1 MARLS
6 LAKLERHLYSAA
18 DRLRQEGLDAAIY
31 KDYIFGML
39 FLKRCS
45 DVFDAESEK
54 IVGRKV
60 EQGMPMKDAAE
71 QYGEN
76 PDFYDGF
83 FVPERARWKYLQ
95 DKLNDANE
103 SYGSLLDKALC
114 ALSEANETLEH
125 VLDHIQFLRT
135 QGNKR
140 IVSDDACKDLVRHF
154 SRYRLRNE
162 DFQFSDLLGAAYEFL
177 INMFAESAGKKGG
190 DFYTP
195 RDVIRLMVRL
205 LKPTP
210 GMSVYDPTCGS
221 GGMLIISREFIEQSG
236 GDPSNL
242 RLCGQVNDASA
253 WSICRLNMLLHGVPG
268 ADIQLQDT
276 LLHPMH
282 REAGELERFDRVIAN
297 PPFSQNYTRSSME
310 FPERFRW
317 GWCPTT
323 GKKGDLMFAQHMLAV
338 CRERNTINGEE
349 VRGMVAT
356 VMPHGVLFRGGAE
369 KEIRKKFLDQDLI
382 EAVIG
387 LPQNLF
393 YGAGIPACIL
403 VMRPNLTGQSP
414 NPNKPAARQGQVLF
428 INADA
433 EFYAGRAQNYLR
445 PEHVEKVVST
455 FERYEKVTGY
465 ARVVPLAEI
474 SGPANDFN
482 LNIRRY
488 VDNSAPPEPHDV
500 RAHLLGGVPAAEVDA
515 KRLLFEALG
524 FDASC
529 AFTPRKASPSP
540 GGEGRGEG
548 GRSSHYV
555 NFAPALSDRAAIHSL
570 VEQDQGVQAR
580 LVAVRERLTGWWAEH
595 SPRLADMPKRRDLNR
610 VRNDFLDTFVT
621 ALLPLN
627 TLDRFKLAGV
637 IATWWTDTLP
647 DFKTLL
653 ENGFPGVIDGWVDAI
668 ADAVEDDEAVGPAFD
683 PFGHK
688 LVRHTMTD
696 YLERIAA
703 AKTDIARLKGEK
715 DAFEQ
720 SNAPDDLD
728 EEELADWNYAKDLDQ
743 QTRELKAE
751 NKDDLKELAKLER
764 AAAKARATTEDK
776 CTAAEAKAAVR
787 PVLDQLAALEAALV
801 PYEQIKEQLAEARA
815 RYRTLT
821 DEFVNELKSRY
832 GAMNDDQKRALV
844 LGLFAQDVQGGL
856 DAAVAE
862 KRQELVRFIEGLWD
876 KYLVTLTVLRGERA
890 SVEAKLENF
899 FEALTYR

>member
-1 MARLS
+1 MPKLS
-6 LAKLERHLYSAA
+6 LAKLERHLYAAA
-18 DRLRQEGLDAAIY
+18 DRLRQEGLDAATY

-45 DVFDAESEK
+45 DVFDAENEK
-54 IVGRKV
+54 LVGEKV
-60 EQGMPMKDAAE
+60 LQGMVVKEA
-71 QYGEN
+71 QSLYGEN
-76 PDFYDGF
+76 PDYYDGF
-83 FVPERARWKYLQ
+83 FVPERARWRYLQ
-95 DKLNDANE
+95 DKLNNATVV
-103 SYGSLLDKALC
+103 YGNVLDTALG
-114 ALSEANETLEH
+114 ALSEANESLEH
-125 VLDHIQFLRT
+125 VLDHISFLKT
-135 QGNKR
+135 QGAKR
-140 IVSDDACKDLVRHF
+140 LVSDECCKDLVRHF
-154 SRYRLRNE
+154 TKHRLRNE

-195 RDVIRLMVRL
+195 RDVIRLMVRM
-205 LKPTP
+205 LKPAP

-236 GDPSNL
+236 GDPTNL

-268 ADIQLQDT
+268 ADIQHQDT

-297 PPFSQNYTRSSME
+297 PPFSQNYTRSNME

-338 CRERNTINGEE
+338 CKSG
-349 VRGMVAT
+349 GMVAT

-369 KEIRKKFLDQDLI
+369 KEIRKKFLGQDLI
-382 EAVIG
+382 EAIIG

-403 VMRPNLTGQSP
+403 IMRPNLTGQSA
-414 NPNKPAARQGQVLF
+414 NPNKPIDRQGKVLF

-433 EFYAGRAQNYLR
+433 EFHSGRAQNYLR
-445 PEHVEKVVST
+445 PEHVEKIVST
-455 FERYEKVTGY
+455 FDRYQDIPGY
-465 ARVVPLAEI
+465 ARVVSLAEI
-474 SGPANDFN
+474 ASEANDFN

-488 VDNSAPPEPHDV
+488 VDNSPPPEPHDV
-500 RAHLLGGVPAAEVDA
+500 RAYLLGGVPVAEVRD
-515 KRLLFEALG
+515 KRPLFDALG
-524 FDASC
+524 FDPEH
-529 AFTPRKASPSP
+529 AFSARKD
-540 GGEGRGEG
+540 G
-548 GRSSHYV
+548 GRYYD
-555 NFAPALSDRAAIHSL
+555 FAPALPERATIRPL
-570 VEQDQGVQAR
+570 VENDLGVQAC
-580 LVAVRERLTGWWAEH
+580 LVAVRKDLAAWWMEH
-595 SPRLADMPKRRDLNR
+595 SPRLADLPQRRDLNR
-610 VRNDFLDTFVT
+610 VRNEFLDTFVT
-621 ALLPLN
+621 ALLQMKASGGSPPL
-627 TLDRFKLAGV
+627 DQFKLAGV

-668 ADAVEDDEAVGPAFD
+668 ADAVEDDDNAGPAFD

-688 LVRHTMTD
+688 LVRRTMTD

-703 AKTDIARLKGEK
+703 AKADIARLKVEK
-715 DAFEQ
+715 EALEQ

-728 EEELADWNYAKDLDQ
+728 EDELASWNYPKDLDRQ
-743 QTRELKAE
+743 VRELKADH
-751 NKDDLKELAKLER
+751 KDALKELAKLGR
-764 AAAKARATTEDK
+764 AADKARATADDK
-776 CTAAEAKAAVR
+776 RAAAEAKAAVQ
-787 PVLDQLAALEAALV
+787 PVLDQLAALETALQ
-801 PYEQIKEQLAEARA
+801 PYEQIKTQLAEARA

-821 DEFVNELKSRY
+821 DKFVNELKSRC
-832 GAMNDDQKRALV
+832 GAMNDDQKRTLV
-844 LGLFAQDVQGGL
+844 LELFAQDVQVGL

-876 KYLVTLTVLRGERA
+876 KYRVTLTELRSDRSGVEKVLNEFLKRL
-890 SVEAKLENF
+890 S
-899 FEALTYR
+899 YI

>member
-1 MARLS
+1 MPRLS
-6 LAKLERHLYSAA
+6 LAKLERHLYTAA
-18 DRLRQEGLDAAIY
+18 DRLRQEGLDAATY

-45 DVFDAESEK
+45 DVYDAERES
-54 IVGRKV
+54 IIGGKV
-60 EQGMPMKDAAE
+60 EQGMAHDEAATT
-71 QYGEN
+71 YGEN
-76 PDFYDGF
+76 PDYYDGF
-83 FVPERARWKYLQ
+83 FVPERARWKFLQ
-95 DKLNDANE
+95 DKLNDATE
-103 SYGSLLDKALC
+103 SYGSVLDKALG
-114 ALSEANETLEH
+114 ALSEANDSLEH

-140 IVSDDACKDLVRHF
+140 ILSDDACKDLVRHF

-195 RDVIRLMVRL
+195 RDVIRLMVRI

-210 GMSVYDPTCGS
+210 GMSIYDPCCGS
-221 GGMLIISREFIEQSG
+221 GGMLIITREYIDNSG
-236 GDPSNL
+236 GDPTNL

-282 REAGELERFDRVIAN
+282 REAGELERFDRVITN
-297 PPFSQNYTRSSME
+297 PPFSQNYTRSNME

-317 GWCPTT
+317 GWCPTS

-338 CRERNTINGEE
+338 CKSG
-349 VRGMVAT
+349 GMVAT

-369 KEIRKKFLDQDLI
+369 KEIRKKFLEQDLI

-403 VMRPNLTGQSP
+403 VMRPNLTGHAL
-414 NPNKPAARQGQVLF
+414 NPNKPAARRGRVLF

-445 PEHVEKVVST
+445 PEHVEKIVST
-455 FERYEKVTGY
+455 FDRYQDIPGY

-474 SGPANDFN
+474 SSEANDFN

-488 VDNSAPPEPHDV
+488 VDNSPPPEPHDV
-500 RAHLLGGVPAAEVDA
+500 RAHLLGGVPAAEVAD
-515 KRLLFEALG
+515 KRPLFNALG
-524 FDASC
+524 FNPAR
-529 AFTPRKASPSP
+529 AFTPRTSRGNEAQTINSQPST
-540 GGEGRGEG
+540 RNYLDF
-548 GRSSHYV
+548 S
-555 NFAPALSDRAAIHSL
+555 PALRDRAAIRPL
-570 VEQDQGVQAR
+570 VENDPGVQAC
-580 LVAVRERLTGWWAEH
+580 LVKVRQQLAAWWQEH
-595 SPRLADMPKRRDLNR
+595 SPRLADLPKRRNLNR
-610 VRNDFLDTFVT
+610 VRADFLDTFVA

-627 TLDRFKLAGV
+627 TLGRFQLSGV

-653 ENGFPGVIDGWVDAI
+653 ENGFSGVIDGWADAI
-668 ADAVEDDEAVGPAFD
+668 ADSVEDDEAVGPAFD

-688 LVRHTMTD
+688 LVRRTMTD
-696 YLERIAA
+696 YLQRIAA
-703 AKTDIARLKGEK
+703 AKADIARLKGEK
-715 DAFEQ
+715 EAFEQ

-728 EEELADWNYAKDLDQ
+728 EEELAAWNYAKDLDRQ
-743 QTRELKAE
+743 MRELKAE
-751 NKDDLKELAKLER
+751 HKDALKDLAKLER
-764 AAAKARATTEDK
+764 GAAKARATTEEK
-776 CTAAEAKAAVR
+776 HAAADAKAAVQ

-801 PYEQIKEQLAEARA
+801 PYEQIKEQLAEART

-821 DEFVNELKSRY
+821 DEFVSELKSRC
-832 GAMNDDQKRALV
+832 GAMNDDQKRVLV
-844 LGLFAQDVQGGL
+844 LELFAQDVQVGL

-862 KRQELVRFIEGLWD
+862 KRQELVRFLEGLWD
-876 KYLVTLTVLRGERA
+876 KYRVTLTDLRRSRA
-890 SVEAKLENF
+890 DNENRLQSF
-899 FEALTYR
+899 LTALRYT